1 MIPLLRRSAIVAMV
15 AMVAAPLAV
24 GSAASGDEPAPTTL
38 PPRPVSDSV
47 DRVVARVLEEQ
58 KTPCEKAKQDGIPCF
73 PVSREVSGPTIS
85 VRDILRDLGSEK
97 GPAPDRPPTREEMS
111 PFRPGPAALVAP
123 LFGFDPGCAGK
134 AAIKRLKGRND
145 AYYLYRVRNQLG
157 EQVLMY
163 DHSVEPG
170 HFQGD
175 VEFLGRIDGECEAVA
190 AYRRADRQISS
201 SPPPPSTDPE

>member
-1 MIPLLRRSAIVAMV
+1 MIPLLRRYAIAVLLAT
-15 AMVAAPLAV
+15 PLAV
-24 GSAASGDEPAPTTL
+24 VSAASEGGPPPATL

-58 KTPCEKAKQDGIPCF
+58 KTPCQKATQEGVPCF
-73 PVSREVSGPTIS
+73 PVVTEVSGPTIS

-97 GPAPDRPPTREEMS
+97 GPTPDRPPTRDEMK
-111 PFRPGPAALVAP
+111 PFRPGPAALVVP
-123 LFGFDPGCAGK
+123 LFGFDPGCAAK
-134 AAIKRLKGRND
+134 AALKRLKGKND
-145 AYYLYRVRNQLG
+145 TYYLYRVRNQLG

-163 DHSVEPG
+163 DHSVESG

-190 AYRRADRQISS
+190 AYRRAERKTSS
-201 SPPPPSTDPE
+201 SPPPPSTDPK